1 MELIDEVLALDGE
14 LPGLRVCPVVRAT
27 PHGQVDL
34 ARSGRRH
41 RATMCG
47 SGGHREQIGCGISSI
62 ASSPA
67 REFRG

>member
-1 MELIDEVLALDGE
+1 MELIDEVLALNGE
-14 LPGLRVCPVVRAT
+14 LPGLRVRPVVRAT

-34 ARSGRRH
+34 ARVG
-41 RATMCG
+41 ADIA
-47 SGGHREQIGCGISSI
+47 HREQIGCGISNI